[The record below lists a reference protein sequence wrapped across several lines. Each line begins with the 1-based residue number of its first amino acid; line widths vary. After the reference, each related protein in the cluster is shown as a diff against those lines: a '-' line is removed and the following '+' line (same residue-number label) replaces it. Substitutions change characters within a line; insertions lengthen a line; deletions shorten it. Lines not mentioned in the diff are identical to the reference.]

1 MQRRD
6 NTEKAGDAWKPTTP
20 MPSMLTKQGDGSS
33 YAPWLRNMK
42 STVLDLNNTG
52 VAAYGSQILTDQ
64 EAFMRPLNE
73 RLEAVEGEEKRSMI
87 KVRENFIAAT
97 HSVFNYL
104 ERYISQE
111 LRELVQA
118 DEGYV
123 QELRVVNIWEPRP
136 VHVLLSLLKKH
147 VSSDVSADETF
158 HTLMALQ
165 GLHAIKQED
174 DESTRAYADRI
185 KAALVRFE
193 TVSPYGR
200 VFQIPDVQFTR
211 TNLASPEDRLATRAT
226 SSRDSPHHTATVL
239 LKSEDI
245 RDVVTP
251 ENGWMTKGYVVRIA
265 IMNMCA
271 RNEALRTEWMK
282 RLTDG
287 KSGQEIPT
295 DIENFVYHVGL
306 RESMQGFITSQPG
319 NQVNVT
325 EKVSKKNGKRGR
337 GADGDSKYKDVK
349 CHHCGN
355 KGHIVKD
362 CRKKKREDANAA
374 KTDKDKNK
382 DAAKDAKK
390 GGTPTPQAD
399 VMVTVGQN
407 EDDDGGYVDPTD
419 IFRSAFLTEGTVA
432 EEVMVCASAV
442 GDILDG
448 FHFSSAAVRDE
459 VILYDSCANLSIIR
473 NPYLCHNVQTCS
485 SGIRVRTLYGMK
497 TKEFRL
503 SGMLCIAGVS
513 LRVYIDPLADNNVVS
528 AADMEAAC
536 IAQGCIVTK
545 PPRKS
550 TSDRPVAAQVE
561 DAQGRT
567 LLQILYKGGLAKFTL
582 DEIKQSLLTAY
593 GQTLAAQDLER
604 ARMARELQ
612 RNLGHASHS
621 AVTRMLSRKSITAGV
636 KSKDLVLAKDALGPS
651 VAELKGN
658 FQRKKASIKRIPIP
672 DAEGIIQQQQCYSD
686 VFETMGIAF
695 LIAVLEPM
703 HLILTDQLANKT
715 HVEIMRA
722 LRKVDGTVSTSG
734 FTITEVHYDS
744 DAKDTTLLAKFPN
757 LIVHPPEQHVARA
770 ERGVRTIKE
779 CLRSFV
785 QDRPWMPWWGRFAVQ
800 AVAAATAYIALR
812 HGKNSKCM
820 YSPFQQ
826 MTGRTP
832 IAERDFKAGFGDL
845 VMVENTRDDMKLN
858 NVHRPRT
865 LEAVWLRPNFD
876 DHGSAKVLLLD
887 SGEIV
892 SRVVARV
899 IGWEDHSKMVELLYK
914 WSGAPK
920 MDMTTNEVRF
930 ERHGDVQN
938 LLTLTPDPGAN
949 VVWEEGVP
957 IEEAASVLIGKTDN
971 AVPMPTRF
979 ETSESGVHETRQ
991 AESNTQSIPPVT
1003 GDAEV
1008 TEVAV
1013 RGGKFIDYD
1022 VSNPNA
1028 VLSDQVY
1035 VESDGGGSSGN
1046 SVPPSRALSNQDDA
1060 DPILHVSPSGT
1071 PETEVPGSGGASKGR
1086 KRKADSHEEIPNDD
1100 VEVVQA
1106 PLTPGGS
1113 HDKMKEHDAE
1123 ASDNLVLDI
1132 SQRGRTRRRS
1142 FKILSTEGTAIEEV
1156 VTTTIAKGLHQVF
1169 RLDGYERKKAVEAIY
1184 SEIKNLI
1191 LDHDSLTGVHLAD
1204 IDKEDVVLPTN
1215 LIVDDKAVN
1224 GKHVKFK
1231 ARFIARGDL
1240 QKKADYAELSSQTV
1254 NTESVVILLAGAA
1267 AENRALAVIDVKGAY
1282 LNADMVTPGGR
1293 QTIVKIE
1300 RDMANMFVK
1309 MKPELAEFVDDTG
1322 RLYMRVDK
1330 ALYGCVQA
1338 SALWQRTLTKALK
1351 GLGFVICDYDECVA
1365 MSADGTIILA
1375 FHVDDILVVGKRQE
1389 DVDAFKKKFE
1399 TIFTVTYTV
1408 GNELDYLGM
1417 HISVQ
1422 QDGIHMSQ
1430 LPIVQK
1436 LVQDVGGTANSP
1448 ACTNESE
1455 ETLTAE
1461 RRARDAVPL
1470 DVEHAA
1476 LFRSKAASALYL
1488 AKRTRPDIMVAVNQL
1503 CRSAHSPTVGDNTA
1517 LRRLLRYLSRTR
1529 NKHLLLPAG
1538 KGLQVEAHIDAS
1550 FAPDQRDRKSTTGAV
1565 VFVGG
1570 AVVWAK
1576 SGKQTIV
1583 TKSSFEAELIALSD
1597 MASMVLWVNLFLRS
1611 LGFKADVPTI
1621 FQDNTSTM
1629 SVATNGL
1636 TNNTK
1641 TKHIDIRHLWIREVL
1656 ADKQIRLVYKPT
1668 DEMLAD
1674 GMTKPLIGAKF
1685 YAFVKGLNLL

>member
-1 MQRRD
+1 MQRR
-6 NTEKAGDAWKPTTP
+6 NHTEKAGEAGRSAEPYL
-20 MPSMLTKQGDGSS
+20 LTKQGDGSS
-33 YAPWLRNMK
+33 YAPWLRNMT
-42 STVLDLNNTG
+42 SSILDLNHTG
-52 VAAYGSQILTDQ
+52 VAAYGVQILTNQ
-64 EAFMRPLNE
+64 EDLMGPINDRIETAGDAE
-73 RLEAVEGEEKRSMI
+73 RRSLEKI
-87 KVRENFIAAT
+87 KETFTSAT

-104 ERYISQE
+104 ERYVSPE
-111 LRELVQA
+111 LRDVVQA
-118 DEGYV
+118 DEIYLK
-123 QELRVVNIWEPRP
+123 ELRGVNIWEPRP

-147 VSSDVSADETF
+147 ASSDVSSDVTF

-165 GLHAIKQED
+165 GLHAIRQE
-174 DESTRAYADRI
+174 EEEPIRVYVDRI

-193 TVSPYGR
+193 TVSPHGR
-200 VFQIPDVQFTR
+200 VFQTPDMLVAR
-211 TNLASPEDRLATRAT
+211 TSLASAEDRLATRAT
-226 SSRDSPHHTATVL
+226 SSRDPTLNTATVL
-239 LKSEDI
+239 VKSEDV

-251 ENGWMTKGYVVRIA
+251 ASGWLTKGYVVRVA
-265 IMNMCA
+265 IMNM
-271 RNEALRTEWMK
+271 RNDAMRTEWVK

-287 KSGQEIPT
+287 KSGQEIPS
-295 DIENFVYHVGL
+295 DLENFVFQVGL
-306 RESMQGFITSQPG
+306 RESMHGVITGQHGSQI
-319 NQVNVT
+319 NVT
-325 EKVSKKNGKRGR
+325 EKVGARNGKRVR
-337 GADGDSKYKDVK
+337 WADADPKHKDLK

-355 KGHIVKD
+355 KGHILRN
-362 CRKKKREDANAA
+362 CRKKKKEDKKAA
-374 KTDKDKNK
+374 RNDKDKDASK
-382 DAAKDAKK
+382 DASKDAKK

-399 VMVTVGQN
+399 VLVTEGQSD
-407 EDDDGGYVDPTD
+407 EDEGRYVDPTD
-419 IFRSAFLTEGTVA
+419 IFRTAFLTEGTVA
-432 EEVMVCASAV
+432 EESMVCASSV
-442 GDILDG
+442 DDTLDG

-459 VILYDSCANLSIIR
+459 VLLYDSCANLSILR

-485 SGIRVRTLYGMK
+485 SGIRVRTLYGLK
-497 TKEFRL
+497 TKVFRL

-528 AADMEAAC
+528 AADLEAAC
-536 IAQGCIVTK
+536 FEQGYSVTK

-550 TSDRPVAAQVE
+550 ARDRPVAAQVE
-561 DAQGRT
+561 DATGRT

-604 ARMARELQ
+604 ARTARELQ
-612 RNLGHASHS
+612 RNLGHASHT
-621 AVTRMLSRKSITAGV
+621 AVIRMLTRKSITAGV

-672 DAEGIIQQQQCYSD
+672 DAEGISQQQQCYSD

-722 LRKVDGTVSTSG
+722 LRKVGETVSASG
-734 FTITEVHYDS
+734 FTMTEVHYDS
-744 DAKDTTLLAKFPN
+744 DAKDITMLAKFPN
-757 LIVHPPEQHVARA
+757 LIIHPPDQHVARA
-770 ERGVRTIKE
+770 ERGIRTIKE

-812 HGKNSKCM
+812 HGKNSKCL

-845 VMVENTRDDMKLN
+845 VLVENTRDDMKHN

-892 SRVVARV
+892 SKVVAKV
-899 IGWEDHSKMVELLYK
+899 IGWEDHSKMLELLYK

-920 MDMTTNEVRF
+920 SDMRENEVRF
-930 ERHGDVQN
+930 ERHGNVQN

-957 IEEAASVLIGKTDN
+957 IEEVSDVLIGTTDN

-979 ETSESGVHETRQ
+979 ETSESGVREAGQ
-991 AESNTQSIPPVT
+991 VESNTQSIPPVT
-1003 GDAEV
+1003 GDAEA

-1013 RGGKFIDYD
+1013 RGGKFIHYD

-1035 VESDGGGSSGN
+1035 VEPNGGGSSGN
-1046 SVPPSRALSNQDDA
+1046 SVPPSGALSNQDEA
-1060 DPILHVSPSGT
+1060 DPIPHVSPSGI
-1071 PETEVPGSGGASKGR
+1071 PETGMSGSGGASKGR
-1086 KRKADSHEEIPNDD
+1086 KRKADSHEAIPKDE
-1100 VEVVQA
+1100 VEAEQA
-1106 PLTPGGS
+1106 PLIPGGS
-1113 HDKMKEHDAE
+1113 LDKINEPDAE

-1132 SQRGRTRRRS
+1132 SQRGRTRRKS
-1142 FKILSTEGTAIEEV
+1142 YKILSTEGEAIEEV

-1169 RLDGYERKKAVEAIY
+1169 RLGLYEKKKAVDAIY
-1184 SEIKNLI
+1184 AEIKNLI
-1191 LDHDSLTGVHLAD
+1191 IDHQSLTGVHLA
-1204 IDKEDVVLPTN
+1204 EMNEQDVILPTN

-1224 GKHVKFK
+1224 GKHVKYK

-1254 NTESVVILLAGAA
+1254 NTESVFILLAIAA

-1293 QTIVKIE
+1293 QTVVKIE
-1300 RDMANMFVK
+1300 RDMAKMFVK
-1309 MKPELAEFVDDTG
+1309 TKPELAEFVDDTG

-1351 GLGFVICDYDECVA
+1351 GIGFGICDYDECVA
-1365 MSADGTIILA
+1365 MSADGAIILA
-1375 FHVDDILVVGKRQE
+1375 FHVDDILVVGRRQE

-1408 GNELDYLGM
+1408 GKELDYLGM

-1448 ACTNESE
+1448 ACTNESV

-1461 RRARDAVPL
+1461 RKARDAVPL

-1476 LFRSKAASALYL
+1476 VFRSKAASALYL

-1517 LRRLLRYLSRTR
+1517 LRRLLRYLSKTR
-1529 NKHLLLPAG
+1529 HKHLLLPAG

-1550 FAPDQRDRKSTTGAV
+1550 FAPDQRDRKSITGAV

-1597 MASMVLWVNLFLRS
+1597 MASMVLWINLFLRS

-1636 TNNTK
+1636 TNNSK

-1656 ADKQIRLVYKPT
+1656 EDKQLKLVYKPT

-1674 GMTKPLIGAKF
+1674 GMTKPLIGEKF